1 MMEESRDV
9 ICDAIPLLTWNYC
22 RKLW

>member
-1 MMEESRDV
+1 MEESRDV